1 METYNPGIYLASTG
15 EFVGL
20 GGVFKT
26 TSMLGWPEVGYML
39 KREHWGQGYGTE
51 FLKAFATSW
60 WSLPRSEVETDA
72 DELSVKPPV
81 DGERVPEMLCA
92 IVASHNPASLRVMEK
107 AGFKKFREW
116 KEADSRAEGDYVTL
130 NGFALS
136 SEGHCLLP
144 R

>member
-1 METYNPGIYLASTG
+1 M
-15 EFVGL
+15 GL

-51 FLKAFATSW
+51 FLKAFAASW

-72 DELSVKPPV
+72 DELSVEPPV

-116 KEADSRAEGDYVTL
+116 KEADSRAEG
-130 NGFALS
+130 G
-136 SEGHCLLP
+136 
-144 R
+144 